1 MLFHLLIGRRHPPA
15 LRLQLWSDLVRT
27 LRLESLTQTGCL
39 VGQLSM
45 QWGSMLPMKAL
56 FYHLVDLL
64 GSKLFPGVAGG
75 ALDRRR
81 HVLSSLSLLNFT
93 SSFLLAA
100 PPTTLRKKFVASLR
114 RHRHRR
120 KSRNNWTPTSHKG
133 HTHRSGPRLRGIRGV
148 DSVPCCKCEIRKRGL
163 RHSGTSVS
171 QLTEQWLS
179 GHRSDHADND
189 GGIDA
194 LAQRA

>member
-1 MLFHLLIGRRHPPA
+1 MYLVSFQSPCFRRLQITLNGTAAAPRRPLQRPVVVVVIDCEQFVNGIWNKFFVLLFHLLIGRRHPPA

-81 HVLSSLSLLNFT
+81 HVLSSLSL
-93 SSFLLAA
+93 
-100 PPTTLRKKFVASLR
+100 SLIL
-114 RHRHRR
+114 
-120 KSRNNWTPTSHKG
+120 
-133 HTHRSGPRLRGIRGV
+133 PRPF
-148 DSVPCCKCEIRKRGL
+148 S
-163 RHSGTSVS
+163 
-171 QLTEQWLS
+171 
-179 GHRSDHADND
+179 
-189 GGIDA
+189 
-194 LAQRA
+194 